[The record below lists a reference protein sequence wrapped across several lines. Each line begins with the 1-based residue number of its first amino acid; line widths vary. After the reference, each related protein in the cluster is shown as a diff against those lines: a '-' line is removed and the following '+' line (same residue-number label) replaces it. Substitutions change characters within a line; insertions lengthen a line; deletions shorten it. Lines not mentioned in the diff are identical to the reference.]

1 MSHSKDISVLS
12 LMIRDEVTKAQLNSW
27 IEGTSEM
34 PKRYFIMNAFDETVA
49 FLGLILGAYFG
60 NFLSPRIVLVSLV
73 NSGIAMSISSFV
85 VALLIEGA
93 EATRILD
100 LIKHKVSVG
109 RGSLLNMLERFNR
122 RYVIKTALA
131 NGFSALIA
139 TLLISSPYFM
149 ALMGLLSIL
158 AAFYTSIIVIIILL
172 FVLGFLLGR
181 IAKKRE
187 LLYCFSTIVAGTL
200 TGLICMLLG
209 FVE

>member
-109 RGSLLNMLERFNR
+109 RVSLLNMLERFNR